1 MNPGTARCP
10 ACGTT
15 FRVSDEQLGAAAGRV
30 RCGACA
36 QVFNALTHLPADS
49 APETQTSPDADISQD
64 YIDEMLFEREAA
76 AADDNPPADSFAS
89 APIAS
94 APTDSLTHPPIAA
107 QPIEMEREPVER
119 RWRRLVWTLAC
130 LLALLGIAGQYAWYN
145 RDALAL
151 DPRLRPLYALAC
163 ARIGCVLPSLRDFA
177 QIHSEALHI
186 RPAPGRPGLLLVDAL
201 LSNHAPFTQ
210 DFPGLEIVFSDMR
223 GQVLASRLFLPQEY
237 LEPQVLQLPGMPS
250 REPVSAHFEIV
261 DPGEDATNYQL
272 YLRDIPPPPTE
283 Q

>member
-15 FRVSDEQLGAAAGRV
+15 FRVSDEQLRAAAGRV

-49 APETQTSPDADISQD
+49 APETQTSPDADISQN
-64 YIDEMLFEREAA
+64 YIDEMLFESEAA
-76 AADDNPPADSFAS
+76 AADGNPPADSLTS
-89 APIAS
+89 APIAP
-94 APTDSLTHPPIAA
+94 APADSFTLPPITA
-107 QPIEMEREPVER
+107 QPIEMERGPVEH

-163 ARIGCVLPSLRDFA
+163 KRIGCVLPSFRDFA

-186 RPAPGRPGLLLVDAL
+186 RPAPGRPGLLLVDAV
-201 LSNHAPFTQ
+201 LSNHAPFIQ
-210 DFPGLEIVFSDMR
+210 DFPGMEIVFSDMR
-223 GQVLASRLFLPQEY
+223 GRVLASRLFLPREY
-237 LEPQVLQLPGMPS
+237 LEPQVLQLAGMPS
-250 REPVSAHFEIV
+250 RKSVSVHLEIV

-272 YLRDIPPPPTE
+272 YLRDIPPAVD
-283 Q
+283 